1 MKRKRTVIGISVAAV
16 LAVCAVVLAVV
27 FGVRSAKPHVHEYDF
42 SALSWEWEESGS
54 ARASASCACGE
65 KLALQAEIS
74 QTTLV
79 PATCEE
85 TGKALF
91 TAKINSNGMEYT
103 DAREFDL
110 PALGHEYDYSAVIW
124 SWEEDGTAT
133 ANAPCKRGG
142 HTLTLT
148 PEIEEEILVEPTCDS
163 EGSARYTAR
172 IANGGT
178 DTYLRKLSALGHDYQ
193 AEFIWETDRSAATLH
208 LTCKRGCGA
217 AHSERIEAE
226 LSHTEPTCEHNG
238 SDTYTVRTV
247 YEGKTYD
254 EAFVKNIPANNHDY
268 DYTAVEWL
276 WQDRTAKAVV
286 RCRRDKNHT
295 LQCET
300 EVSEEIIKQPACE
313 EAGEGRYTA
322 RFEREGME
330 FSDER
335 VLPIPAL
342 GHDYDFESAV
352 WQWEGTESATATVSC
367 ARDPFHHL
375 KVLSAEIAVTDE
387 VKATCTKAG
396 YKKYTATVTDGG
408 KEYTDAKWAEIPKGE
423 HVFEAAEFWD
433 NGSHELICKECGH
446 SELAAHENGEDGIC
460 TLCGMSTWLYYT
472 VINADGSAA
481 SVSPFAFAD
490 SAYKKVVIPSR
501 YFNGGVMA
509 EVEYLVFKNSPTIES
524 VVISEGIDE
533 ISDHAFY
540 GCSSLKEVTCP
551 DVVRISDHAFAEC
564 KSLTE
569 FVCPKGVTALAS
581 AAFQNCTALTK
592 VTLPNGLQQIYDEVF
607 SGCSALSEIELPQ
620 TVTLIDNMAFYQCSS
635 LTQINLPKENIA
647 MSVPTGLH
655 TIGVGAFAGCS
666 ITELT
671 IPSSVTSIGSGAF
684 TECSD
689 LKSVVF
695 LGELERLEDLIFGLC
710 TELTEITLPRG
721 LKQIGETAFAFCIS
735 LTNIVLPSG
744 LESIG
749 EQAFAGC
756 YALREV
762 VIPKSV
768 THIGANAFEG
778 ARRVVIYCEAASKP
792 QGWEDGWNNDR
803 PVYWAY
809 EEDLVNG

>member
-27 FGVRSAKPHVHEYDF
+27 FGVRSAKKPPHVHEYDF
-42 SALSWEWEESGS
+42 SALSWEWEGSGS

-65 KLALQAEIS
+65 KLAFQAEIS

-85 TGKALF
+85 TGKALS
-91 TAKINSNGMEYT
+91 TAKINSDGVEYT

-133 ANAPCKRGG
+133 ANAPCKRGE

-172 IANGGT
+172 IPNGEGS
-178 DTYLRKLSALGHDYQ
+178 DTYLRKLPALGHDYE
-193 AEFIWETDRSAATLH
+193 AEFIWESDRSSATLN
-208 LTCKRGCGA
+208 LTCKRGCGKT
-217 AHSERIEAE
+217 HSERIEAE

-276 WQDRTAKAVV
+276 WQDKTAKAVV

-300 EVSEEIIKQPACE
+300 QVSEEIIKQPACE

-330 FSDER
+330 FSDEKT
-335 VLPIPAL
+335 LPIPAL

-352 WQWEGTESATATVSC
+352 WQWEGTESATATAYC
-367 ARDPFHHL
+367 ARNPFHHL

-387 VKATCTKAG
+387 VPATCTKAG

-408 KEYTDAKWAEIPKGE
+408 KQYTDAKWAEIPKGD
-423 HVFEAAEFWD
+423 HVFETAEFWD

-472 VINADGSAA
+472 VINADGSAV
-481 SVSPFAFAD
+481 SVSPFAFDD
-490 SAYKKVVIPSR
+490 SEVAPAYKKVVIPSR
-501 YFNGGVMA
+501 CFNGGVMA
-509 EVEYLVFKNSPTIES
+509 EAEYLVFKNSPSIES

-533 ISDHAFY
+533 ISSNAFY

-666 ITELT
+666 AL
-671 IPSSVTSIGSGAF
+671 S
-684 TECSD
+684 
-689 LKSVVF
+689 
-695 LGELERLEDLIFGLC
+695 
-710 TELTEITLPRG
+710 EI
-721 LKQIGETAFAFCIS
+721 
-735 LTNIVLPSG
+735 
-744 LESIG
+744 
-749 EQAFAGC
+749 
-756 YALREV
+756 

-768 THIGANAFEG
+768 ESIGSNAFEG
-778 ARRVVIYCEAASKP
+778 ARRVVIYCETASKP

>member
-16 LAVCAVVLAVV
+16 LAVCTVVLAVV

-42 SALSWEWEESGS
+42 SALSWEWAGSGS

-65 KLALQAEIS
+65 KLAFQAEIS

-91 TAKINSNGMEYT
+91 TAKINSDGVEYT

-133 ANAPCKRGG
+133 A
-142 HTLTLT
+142 
-148 PEIEEEILVEPTCDS
+148 
-163 EGSARYTAR
+163 Y
-172 IANGGT
+172 
-178 DTYLRKLSALGHDYQ
+178 
-193 AEFIWETDRSAATLH
+193 
-208 LTCKRGCGA
+208 
-217 AHSERIEAE
+217 
-226 LSHTEPTCEHNG
+226 
-238 SDTYTVRTV
+238 
-247 YEGKTYD
+247 
-254 EAFVKNIPANNHDY
+254 
-268 DYTAVEWL
+268 
-276 WQDRTAKAVV
+276 
-286 RCRRDKNHT
+286 
-295 LQCET
+295 
-300 EVSEEIIKQPACE
+300 
-313 EAGEGRYTA
+313 
-322 RFEREGME
+322 
-330 FSDER
+330 
-335 VLPIPAL
+335 
-342 GHDYDFESAV
+342 
-352 WQWEGTESATATVSC
+352 C

-396 YKKYTATVTDGG
+396 YKKYTATVQDDEG
-408 KEYTDAKWAEIPKGE
+408 KQYTDEKWAEIPKGE
-423 HVFEAAEFWD
+423 HVFEAAEFWNND
-433 NGSHELICKECGH
+433 SHELICKECGH

-472 VINADGSAA
+472 VINADGSAI
-481 SVSPFAFAD
+481 SVSPFAFDD

-501 YFNGGVMA
+501 CFNGGVMA

-655 TIGVGAFAGCS
+655 TIG
-666 ITELT
+666 
-671 IPSSVTSIGSGAF
+671 
-684 TECSD
+684 
-689 LKSVVF
+689 
-695 LGELERLEDLIFGLC
+695 
-710 TELTEITLPRG
+710 
-721 LKQIGETAFAFCIS
+721 
-735 LTNIVLPSG
+735 
-744 LESIG
+744 